1 MTSPIQYFL
10 FDFDG
15 VLADSEIHTLP
26 TIERVAANYNLTWG
40 KLRQEYGGWTWH
52 AIADELLA
60 TTVSNAAALPPVDVL
75 ADELATAFSEA
86 VLSAPISVH
95 GAIGAVR
102 AASKV
107 GRVAV
112 VTGSRGPLVEA
123 WLQHFHVRD
132 CVELIVGAESY
143 ERAKPAPD
151 AYQTALRRLAANPS
165 DAIVFEDSPAGVAA
179 AVAADLRVYLIGE
192 TSLPETLGTRIL
204 GQFVNFKA
212 PGLIRRLRDENGL
225 MFRANA
231 E

>member
-1 MTSPIQYFL
+1 MDISTREKAVVASAIINGLVLRDPSCKSLSSLSQGHIRDQRCLDAALRYRGSCFLGERSVACLYTASRVGDLVLTSPIQYFL

-132 CVELIVGAESY
+132 CVELS
-143 ERAKPAPD
+143 
-151 AYQTALRRLAANPS
+151 
-165 DAIVFEDSPAGVAA
+165 
-179 AVAADLRVYLIGE
+179 
-192 TSLPETLGTRIL
+192 
-204 GQFVNFKA
+204 
-212 PGLIRRLRDENGL
+212 
-225 MFRANA
+225 
-231 E
+231 